1 MYHGPSRGTV
11 ERGAEVVGL
20 GLKLSVVLAGLAVA
34 FGAPGLAYSSEVAAK
49 PAVSAASIGP
59 SASQEPTLKL
69 QAPDPS
75 APPQAP
81 IVVESLRMAEPA
93 GAPSLVHPGLS
104 TSLPFGAVSGFG
116 TLSGLVISPGIRSL
130 AGSSPWLSV
139 PGQMSGVFKGF
150 GLEFA
155 AGINLGRWSTG
166 PVLGIAAAGVPFGGF
181 TPRGAALP
189 LGFEAQMAAERTVQ
203 SLGWEVSYLTSASRW
218 ALQPYA
224 RLSYEVET
232 QGLLRDFGPQG
243 LDISRG
249 FGFGRERSYFALG
262 TGVATRLDGSFSLRL
277 GYTAEVDRFD
287 GWRQRFMTT
296 LGYSF

>member
-1 MYHGPSRGTV
+1 M
-11 ERGAEVVGL
+11 GA
-20 GLKLSVVLAGLAVA
+20 GLKLWVVLAGLAVA
-34 FGAPGLAYSSEVAAK
+34 FGAP
-49 PAVSAASIGP
+49 AASHA
-59 SASQEPTLKL
+59 SASADSAEPTLKL
-69 QAPDPS
+69 HAPDPS
-75 APPQAP
+75 EPPQAP
-81 IVVESLRMAEPA
+81 VVVESLRLPEPA
-93 GAPSLVHPGLS
+93 ASRSLVHPGMS
-104 TSLPFGAVSGFG
+104 ASLPFGEFSGFG
-116 TLSGLVISPGIRSL
+116 TLSGLVINPGIRSL
-130 AGSSPWLSV
+130 AGSSPWMST
-139 PGQMSGVFKGF
+139 PGLMGGVSKGF

-189 LGFEAQMAAERTVQ
+189 LGFEAQMAAERTIQ
-203 SLGWEVSYLTSASRW
+203 SLGWEVSYMAFASRW

-249 FGFGRERSYFALG
+249 FGFGRERTYFALG
-262 TGVATRLDGSFSLRL
+262 TGVATRLDSSFSLRL

-296 LGYSF
+296 LGYTF